1 MGHLKLVVDHQK
13 IDYSGPLDLKE
24 FFRMIDHF
32 IWERGFDK
40 RQDKDFELNNAS
52 GKSIEWQI
60 AHWKKITDYIRYII
74 KVRVIGYDFQKSDAM
89 VDGKKKKIDNG
100 RLIIVIDGFM
110 EFDYESYWDEKP
122 FLHFI
127 RTLFDYIF
135 FKPYTERFEQR
146 LTHDINHLHDT
157 IEKFLNMYRHYSVI
171 SKPEG

>member
-122 FLHFI
+122 FLHFV
-127 RTLFDYIF
+127 RTLFDYYF

-157 IEKFLNMYRHYSVI
+157 IEKFLNMYMHYSVI
-171 SKPEG
+171 SKPE